1 MTLGSSITEEAGVVL
16 TVVFSVCFH
25 KYDSRISADPYATI
39 LLCIIPAG
47 ELCFSIQM
55 SLD

>member
-1 MTLGSSITEEAGVVL
+1 VTLGSSITEEAGVVL